1 MQPLPAP
8 MAHHIPAVP
17 PINPPPPPMQPQQQQ
32 IQQLQQQLLIQQ
44 LQLQIQQLQQQQQQQ
59 VEPQQQQVEPQQ
71 QQVEPQQQVI
81 IVAPQQE
88 VQQQQHHQI
97 PQLPQQQQIE
107 VIVIN
112 DDTVVEVRPNAH
124 FVVER
129 ILGRL
134 GTKGQDE
141 QFHILWAGH
150 GIEEATWEP
159 GRRIR
164 RKIPHL
170 VRSYLKRATE
180 EEEQQRKD
188 ALELQRREETRR
200 RTERKLARATA
211 RVERQGIRD
220 IHRGPSY
227 FVEQRNIANFGGYK
241 D

>member
-1 MQPLPAP
+1 MISFRIFIKIL
-8 MAHHIPAVP
+8 
-17 PINPPPPPMQPQQQQ
+17 NC
-32 IQQLQQQLLIQQ
+32 LEDRYLIKK
-44 LQLQIQQLQQQQQQQ
+44 L
-59 VEPQQQQVEPQQ
+59 
-71 QQVEPQQQVI
+71 I
-81 IVAPQQE
+81 IWKRE
-88 VQQQQHHQI
+88 K
-97 PQLPQQQQIE
+97 
-107 VIVIN
+107 
-112 DDTVVEVRPNAH
+112 
-124 FVVER
+124 ER
-129 ILGRL
+129 VLGPL

-164 RKIPHL
+164 REIPHL

-227 FVEQRNIANFGGYK
+227 FAEQRNMANFGGYK

>member
-1 MQPLPAP
+1 M
-8 MAHHIPAVP
+8 
-17 PINPPPPPMQPQQQQ
+17 
-32 IQQLQQQLLIQQ
+32 IQQ
-44 LQLQIQQLQQQQQQQ
+44 LQLQIPQLQQQQQQHGEPQ
-59 VEPQQQQVEPQQ
+59 VEVQQQPQQGVPQVEAQ
-71 QQVEPQQQVI
+71 EQVI

-164 RKIPHL
+164 REIPHL

-211 RVERQGIRD
+211 RVDRQGIQD
-220 IHRGPSY
+220 GHRGPSY
-227 FVEQRNIANFGGYK
+227 YSERRRLANFRGFK

>member
-1 MQPLPAP
+1 MP
-8 MAHHIPAVP
+8 
-17 PINPPPPPMQPQQQQ
+17 
-32 IQQLQQQLLIQQ
+32 
-44 LQLQIQQLQQQQQQQ
+44 Q
-59 VEPQQQQVEPQQ
+59 VEAQEHPQQQQV
-71 QQVEPQQQVI
+71 I
-81 IVAPQQE
+81 IEAPKQE

-97 PQLPQQQQIE
+97 TQLVQQQQQQIE
-107 VIVIN
+107 VIEIN
-112 DDTVVEVRPNAH
+112 DDTVVEVLPNAH
-124 FVVER
+124 FVVDR

-141 QFHILWAGH
+141 KFHILWAGH
-150 GIEEATWEP
+150 GIQEATWEP

-164 RKIPHL
+164 REIPHL

-180 EEEQQRKD
+180 EDEQQRQD
-188 ALELQRREETRR
+188 ALESQRREETRR

-227 FVEQRNIANFGGYK
+227 FAEQRNMANFGGYK